1 MKKGEHTMEKGS
13 KADKDKGIH
22 HQLPL
27 QVNQIQQ
34 REIKAIYCLLIADQ

>member
-1 MKKGEHTMEKGS
+1 MEKGS

-34 REIKAIYCLLIADQ
+34 REFKAIYFLLIADQWELKSN